1 MLNFW
6 NTAAMVYLFILLIG
20 TMWMLD
26 VPKLEDELKKPMW
39 QLKLEG
45 FFLDVI
51 AFMWLFSMIAF
62 PLFLGL
68 GHAASVGDVW
78 GLISIK

>member
-6 NTAAMVYLFILLIG
+6 NTAALIYLFILGFG
-20 TMWMLD
+20 TVWMLD

-45 FFLDVI
+45 FFLNVI
-51 AFMWLFSMIAF
+51 AFMWIFSMIAF
-62 PLFLGL
+62 PLFLAF
-68 GHAASVGDVW
+68 GHAASVGDMW
-78 GLISIK
+78 GVIKIK